1 MSKALFPVTIWSL
14 ITLLGLAVSQYAMIY
29 AGLLESYMLP
39 GMRGPYSSTLLY
51 AFLRAGCSGNASC
64 SHAKILGES
73 FMPQPIKHLEC
84 YKALGVTKHPL
95 NASPCFH
102 RESLST
108 PLPKEYPSD
117 DVANIYQH
125 IHLLM
130 EGGKL
135 SRPSR
140 DSQRRE
146 LSPSAF

>member
-1 MSKALFPVTIWSL
+1 MTIIKCYTMSEPVSSWCVRRVWHQAESMSKALFPVTIWSL

-102 RESLST
+102 GESLF
-108 PLPKEYPSD
+108 D
-117 DVANIYQH
+117 
-125 IHLLM
+125 
-130 EGGKL
+130 
-135 SRPSR
+135 
-140 DSQRRE
+140 
-146 LSPSAF
+146 PSA